1 MKYSNTLEAIAK
13 GIETRLVNTVIVN
26 IVTLETIK
34 IARKLHIPEEE
45 IQEWRSTR
53 CCQPKGDKIPAF
65 LKSLNI
71 NS

>member
-1 MKYSNTLEAIAK
+1 MKYSNTLNAIAK
-13 GIETRLVNTVIVN
+13 GIETRLVDTIIVN

-53 CCQPKGDKIPAF
+53 CCQSRVDKVPSI
-65 LKSLNI
+65 LKNLNV
-71 NS
+71 NG